1 MSVYVPNSRLSSMIV
16 SKVSAVLPYRSV
28 DDPSRFGGR
37 HE

>member
-16 SKVSAVLPYRSV
+16 SEVSAVLPYRGV

-37 HE
+37 P